1 LNKSLTLEV
10 RKQAQECLALM
21 QKNKKLQAELD
32 EIARD
37 KKTFDKN
44 RVEIEVLKDKIMTLT
59 AEKDTK
65 NKKNE

>member
-1 LNKSLTLEV
+1 MNKSLTLEV

>member
-1 LNKSLTLEV
+1 
-10 RKQAQECLALM
+10 M